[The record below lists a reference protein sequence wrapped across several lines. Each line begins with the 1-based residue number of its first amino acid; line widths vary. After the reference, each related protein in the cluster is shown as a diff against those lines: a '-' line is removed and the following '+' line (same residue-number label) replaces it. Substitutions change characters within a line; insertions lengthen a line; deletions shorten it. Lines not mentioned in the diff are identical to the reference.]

1 MRQRPYGL
9 CHDPRTHPFSAESI
23 SERCTF
29 LCSCGKSV
37 RILRGVNFRGPRPKA
52 FSVGYKKTGRYP
64 SCFSAIASSARGR
77 PLFKPDAR
85 KTGVGPRRGE
95 EYPSHFRELIVGAGR
110 AGREL
115 VVFADAHLGA
125 AVRTTE
131 SSSAGFFSR
140 FANVFHDVTSFCHYY
155 AAQTAVLSACP
166 LVKKRKR
173 RPRFPCADRTV
184 AVSRSE

>member
-1 MRQRPYGL
+1 M
-9 CHDPRTHPFSAESI
+9 
-23 SERCTF
+23 
-29 LCSCGKSV
+29 
-37 RILRGVNFRGPRPKA
+37 
-52 FSVGYKKTGRYP
+52 GYKKTGRHS

-77 PLFKPDAR
+77 PLFKPDAA
-85 KTGVGPRRGE
+85 KAEADPRFGE
-95 EYPSHFRELIVGAGR
+95 DALLNFRELIVGAGR

-125 AVRTTE
+125 AVGAAV

-173 RPRFPCADRTV
+173 
-184 AVSRSE
+184 

>member
-1 MRQRPYGL
+1 M
-9 CHDPRTHPFSAESI
+9 
-23 SERCTF
+23 
-29 LCSCGKSV
+29 
-37 RILRGVNFRGPRPKA
+37 
-52 FSVGYKKTGRYP
+52 GYKKTGRHS

-85 KTGVGPRRGE
+85 KTGAGPRRGE

-110 AGREL
+110 AGREF

-125 AVRTTE
+125 AVGAAV

-155 AAQTAVLSACP
+155 AAQSSALSACP
-166 LVKKRKR
+166 LVKKTETLTAFSVR
-173 RPRFPCADRTV
+173 
-184 AVSRSE
+184 

>member
-1 MRQRPYGL
+1 M
-9 CHDPRTHPFSAESI
+9 
-23 SERCTF
+23 
-29 LCSCGKSV
+29 
-37 RILRGVNFRGPRPKA
+37 
-52 FSVGYKKTGRYP
+52 GYKKTGRHP

-77 PLFKPDAR
+77 PLFKPDAA
-85 KTGVGPRRGE
+85 KAEVGPRRGE

-110 AGREL
+110 TGREL

-125 AVRTTE
+125 AVGAAV

-140 FANVFHDVTSFCHYY
+140 LANLFHDVTSFCHYY

-173 RPRFPCADRTV
+173 
-184 AVSRSE
+184 

>member
-1 MRQRPYGL
+1 MIRG
-9 CHDPRTHPFSAESI
+9 
-23 SERCTF
+23 
-29 LCSCGKSV
+29 
-37 RILRGVNFRGPRPKA
+37 RILSPPKA
-52 FSVGYKKTGRYP
+52 FWSGVLFCVPAENPQGFYVGYKKTGRYP

-85 KTGVGPRRGE
+85 KTGAGPRRGE

-115 VVFADAHLGA
+115 IVFADAHLGA
-125 AVRTTE
+125 AVGAAV

-155 AAQTAVLSACP
+155 AAQSDALSACP

-173 RPRFPCADRTV
+173 SPLFPCADRTV
-184 AVSRSE
+184 AVSRSECGGSRSTVRAEQIP